1 MHFAGHGVYDPKF
14 GRVDVTPEEANAHNK
29 ALDLAMIEGMDVNCQ
44 VGQGAYAYYVSGRV
58 STFNG
63 TLIADAPQVRITG
76 ETAHTITFNRKGK
89 VYRGR
94 LSEEG
99 EAFNFRRVK

>member
-1 MHFAGHGVYDPKF
+1 MN
-14 GRVDVTPEEANAHNK
+14 TPTRSQLQH
-29 ALDLAMIEGMDVNCQ
+29 IG
-44 VGQGAYAYYVSGRV
+44 S
-58 STFNG
+58 
-63 TLIADAPQVRITG
+63 LITYHTGTG